1 MRGPNMSYCAFENTN
16 LALDQL
22 TYMVAEA
29 IDDNEKLDFSSRDEE
44 YAFRQIR
51 YNMRDLLD
59 LLKEYDQAFPIP
71 VQDPDAEEESD
82 DV

>member
-16 LALDQL
+16 LALEQL
-22 TYMVAEA
+22 TYMVAET

-44 YAFRQIR
+44 YAFRKIR
-51 YNMRDLLD
+51 YNMRELLD

-71 VQDPDAEEESD
+71 AQESGAEEESE
-82 DV
+82 